1 MPLPLYLLA
10 VALFAMGTS
19 EFMLAGLLPDIAAD
33 VGVPVATAGLLTSA
47 FAIGMVVGAP
57 LMAGLARRW
66 PRRSSLL
73 GFLGLFLIAHVL
85 GACTSSFTVLLA
97 SRIIAALANAGFLA
111 VALTAATELVPPDRK
126 GRALSVLLAG
136 TTVATIAGVP
146 AGALLGTL
154 IDWRATFW
162 GMAMLC
168 LPSALGVVSGIP
180 AKAEHGI
187 PAETVRDITAEVDRG
202 ITAETGGILARTE
215 RLDEPAGPDLRRELT
230 ALRRPRL
237 LLVLLLGALVNAA
250 TFGTFT
256 FLAPIVTD
264 VAGLDPLWVSVVL
277 VLFGL
282 GSFVGVTV
290 AGRLSDQRP
299 GVVVAVGGP
308 LLLGGWVT
316 LGLTASDPIALL
328 ILAFTQGALSFSL
341 GSTLIARVLYE
352 AAEAPTMAG
361 SYATAAL
368 NVGATAGPMIAAA
381 TLHTWLAYL
390 GPVWTSSALVAVAL
404 LLTLPFRQ
412 AFDRS
417 EHKGETRQVTATRR
431 TTLSVD
437 GTSSDSAGSG
447 GPTNG

>member
-33 VGVPVATAGLLTSA
+33 VGVSVATAGLLTSA
-47 FAIGMVVGAP
+47 FAIGMVIGAP

-73 GFLGLFLIAHVL
+73 GFLGLFLAAHVL
-85 GACTSSFTVLLA
+85 GACTGSFTVLLTT
-97 SRIIAALANAGFLA
+97 RIIAALANAGFLA
-111 VALTAATELVPPDRK
+111 VALTVAAELVPSDRK
-126 GRALSVLLAG
+126 GRALAVLLAG

-146 AGALLGTL
+146 GGALLGTL
-154 IDWRATFW
+154 LDWRAAFW

-168 LPSALGVVSGIP
+168 LPSALGVMRGVP
-180 AKAEHGI
+180 A
-187 PAETVRDITAEVDRG
+187 D
-202 ITAETGGILARTE
+202 TGRP
-215 RLDEPAGPDLRRELT
+215 DEPADPDLRRELT
-230 ALRRPRL
+230 ELQRPRL
-237 LLVLLLGALVNAA
+237 VLVLLLGALVNAA

-264 VAGLDPLWVSVVL
+264 VAELDPLWVSAVL
-277 VLFGL
+277 VLFGS

-299 GVVVAVGGP
+299 GIVVAVGGP
-308 LLLGGWVT
+308 LLLGGWVV

-328 ILAFTQGALSFSL
+328 ILGFTQGALSFGL

-352 AAEAPTMAG
+352 AAGAPTMAG

-368 NVGATAGPMIAAA
+368 NVGATAGPVIAAT
-381 TLHTWLAYL
+381 TLNTWLAEL
-390 GPVWTSSALVAVAL
+390 GPVWASSALVAVAL
-404 LLTLPFRQ
+404 LLALPFRQ
-412 AFDRS
+412 AL
-417 EHKGETRQVTATRR
+417 EHGDHE
-431 TTLSVD
+431 
-437 GTSSDSAGSG
+437 GSMR
-447 GPTNG
+447 